1 MDDREALVLGA
12 LLHDVGKF
20 RLRSMQTGEGRDHSM
35 IGMEWLETKEA
46 LGLPKAVKTFAELHH
61 QPYYE
66 EIKKS
71 NLTLIVYVADNIS
84 SQSDRIEKYGQFDSR
99 NTPLM
104 SVFSH
109 INLKERVKEE
119 NEYRFHRLS
128 EISDEISFPERLS
141 EDLISQEK
149 YEVLWHKFDADF
161 DRLLQMGLS
170 VEKLLLVL
178 EKYWS
183 RIPSETKRD
192 IEKVDEYPDISLFDH
207 SKTTAAIAKCLEN
220 YFRETDHERFQK
232 RILEREIQDRRQPYY
247 QLIGGDFTG
256 VQNFIYTISSKGAL
270 KTLRA
275 RSFFLELLTE
285 HVVSEIAEILS
296 LSRCNVIYSGG
307 GRFYILAQNT
317 PQAVADME
325 NIERKINHWLLQQF
339 GVKLGLVLASE
350 KLTGDDLKTEKIA
363 NIWSDLGSAL
373 SAQKG
378 RKFTSELSQLFQPSE
393 PQLPEGNCSVCHRDD
408 FKGELTEGRCPFCNA
423 LFRLGDDLT
432 DAKFILKSSHRM
444 DNVEN
449 LEIQKVDGTT
459 AYYAATCRE
468 PESFG
473 TLQKVYVLN
482 SWDIEEYRYPGS
494 APLLVGNYVRKVK
507 DLPEES
513 RKMEKE
519 EGSEGTSTASFH
531 GLGVAARGADRIAVL
546 RMDMDNLGRI
556 FAAGLPEKIRTF
568 SRLATLSRE
577 LTLFFKYYINQICSG
592 KLGKGNYALN
602 LSCKKPQETGR
613 NLSIVYSGGDDLFIV
628 GAWDEVTE
636 LAFDV
641 KNAFDRF
648 SGENRDVTISGGIV
662 IENPDF
668 PLYRLAELAGK
679 AEEKAKSGDKENR
692 EKNRITLFYNPDLD
706 KKRYNRV
713 EVVKQT
719 FLWRDA
725 EEEVLVPLKAFL
737 SMGKFEKNRFS
748 SDLSRGVIYKLFGL
762 FDQWEREGGKLYLPR
777 MAYLVSRLKHSLRK
791 LEITEPEAFKA
802 VDAFLMNP
810 GKIANLRSTLIWLE
824 LLSRS
829 GEHKT

>member
-1 MDDREALVLGA
+1 MDDRELLILGA
-12 LLHDVGKF
+12 LLHDAGKF
-20 RLRSMQTGEGRDHSM
+20 RLRSMQTGEGKGHSV

-71 NLTLIVYVADNIS
+71 NLMLIVYQADNIS

-109 INLKERVKEE
+109 INLNSRVKDK
-119 NEYRFHRLS
+119 NEYKFHQLS
-128 EISDEISFPERLS
+128 EISEQVSFPEPLS
-141 EDLISQEK
+141 EDLISQK
-149 YEVLWHKFDADF
+149 QYEALWPKFEEDF
-161 DRLLQMGLS
+161 DRLLQTGLS

-183 RIPSETKRD
+183 RIPSETRRD
-192 IEKVDEYPDISLFDH
+192 IEKIEEYPDISLFDH

-220 YFRETDHERFQK
+220 YFLETDAEGFK
-232 RILEREIQDRRQPYY
+232 ERILEDEILDRSQPYY

-256 VQNFIYTISSKGAL
+256 VQDFIYTISSKGAL

-285 HVVSEIAEILS
+285 HVISEIAEVLS
-296 LSRCNVIYSGG
+296 LSRSNVIYSGG

-317 PQAVADME
+317 AGAVANLE
-325 NIERKINHWLLQQF
+325 NIERLINHWLSYQF
-339 GVKLGLVLASE
+339 RIKLGLVLAGV
-350 KLTGDDLKTEKIA
+350 KLTGNDLKTEKIA
-363 NIWSDLGSAL
+363 AIWSDLGSAL
-373 SAQKG
+373 IAKKGQK
-378 RKFTSELSQLFQPSE
+378 FSDELAQLFQPSE
-393 PQLPEGNCSVCHRDD
+393 PQLTERSCSVCHRDD
-408 FKGELTEGRCPFCNA
+408 FKGELVEGRCPFCNS
-423 LFRLGDDLT
+423 LFKLGDDLT
-432 DAKFILKSSHRM
+432 DAKFILRGSQRIGE
-444 DNVEN
+444 VEN
-449 LEIQKVDGTT
+449 LKIQKVDGTT
-459 AYYAATCRE
+459 AYYAATYRE
-468 PESFG
+468 PDSFG
-473 TLQKVYVLN
+473 TLDKVYILN
-482 SWDIEEYRYPGS
+482 NWDIGEYRYPGS

-507 DLPEES
+507 DLPEEGCN
-513 RKMEKE
+513 MEKE
-519 EGSEGTSTASFH
+519 DGSQDESTASFH
-531 GLGVAARGADRIAVL
+531 GLGAAARGGDRIAVL
-546 RMDMDNLGRI
+546 RMDMDNLGLI
-556 FAAGLPEKIRTF
+556 FTRGIPENMRTF

-577 LTLFFKYYINQICSG
+577 LTSFFKYHINGICGG
-592 KLGKGNYALN
+592 KLGKGSSPLD
-602 LSCKKPQETGR
+602 LSRKTPQETGR

-641 KNAFDRF
+641 RNSFNRF
-648 SGENRDVTISGGIV
+648 GGENPDVTISGGIV
-662 IENPDF
+662 VQNPDF
-668 PLYRLAELAGK
+668 PLYRLAELARK
-679 AEEKAKSGDKENR
+679 AEERAKADD
-692 EKNRITLFYNPDLD
+692 EKNKITLFYNPDLD
-706 KKRYNRV
+706 QKRYKRV

-737 SMGKFEKNRFS
+737 SLGKFEKNRFS
-748 SDLSRGVIYKLFGL
+748 SDLSRGLIYKLFGL

-777 MAYLVSRLKHSLRK
+777 MAYLVSRLKNSLRK
-791 LEITEPEAFKA
+791 LEIRESEAFKT

-810 GKIANLRSTLIWLE
+810 GKVKSLRSTLIWLE

-829 GEHKT
+829 SEHRT